1 MNGIGPIMS
10 GLLDQIFD
18 LAPQRRVRLEP
29 DHIHKKERQ
38 KYYNF
43 AFGCILLAL
52 LVAKLFVVL
61 FVFYAFLL
69 NLKFVFV
76 IFQLIWHLA
85 NFLKRISK

>member
-1 MNGIGPIMS
+1 MNFLNIIRGSAITLGTFLHNGIGPIFR

-43 AFGCILLAL
+43 ALGCILLAL
-52 LVAKLFVVL
+52 LVAKLFAVL
-61 FVFYAFLL
+61 SVFAQFQ
-69 NLKFVFV
+69 NLFPP
-76 IFQLIWHLA
+76 
-85 NFLKRISK
+85 